1 MPEGDNFERTFQSGW
16 RSAFRYIR
24 EGNGSTDEICDKLT
38 KTLTDKLRKAEGIP
52 GHKRLTEVI
61 CGSMPEDLAKSFGA
75 IDDIVR
81 ELGGHQYTKIAADVA
96 KSMIVQQPDGSALGE
111 ADTRKTLVEKTC
123 YAIIGNAF
131 FSRAEFP
138 LVSEGRFASVGDFR
152 AWQGQQEQAMQ
163 ANTEKIADQLIARP
177 DAKGLKAPKRM
188 SPKKSTSALLGENL
202 L

>member
-1 MPEGDNFERTFQSGW
+1 MPEGDNFERAFQSGW
-16 RSAFRYIR
+16 RSAFNYIR
-24 EGNGSTDEICDKLT
+24 EGNASTDEICDKLT

-52 GHKRLTEVI
+52 GNERLTEVI
-61 CGSMPEDLAKSFGA
+61 CGGTPDNLAKSFVA

-81 ELGGHQYTKIAADVA
+81 EHGGHRYSKIAADVA
-96 KSMIVQQPDGSALGE
+96 KSMIVQHPDGSALGE
-111 ADTRKTLVEKTC
+111 ADITKTLVSKTC
-123 YAIIGNAF
+123 YAIIDNAF
-131 FSRAEFP
+131 FSKAEFP

-163 ANTEKIADQLIARP
+163 ANIEKIADQLIARP

>member
-1 MPEGDNFERTFQSGW
+1 MLEG
-16 RSAFRYIR
+16 
-24 EGNGSTDEICDKLT
+24 
-38 KTLTDKLRKAEGIP
+38 
-52 GHKRLTEVI
+52 
-61 CGSMPEDLAKSFGA
+61 LAKSFGA

-81 ELGGHQYTKIAADVA
+81 EFGGHQYTKIAADVV

-111 ADTRKTLVEKTC
+111 ADITKTLVEKTC
-123 YAIIGNAF
+123 YAIIDNAF

-163 ANTEKIADQLIARP
+163 ANIEKIADQLIARP

-188 SPKKSTSALLGENL
+188 SPKKSTSALLGESL